1 MRGRAL
7 FERMVARRPVGI
19 FQRGPDA
26 LVHLGHANIHC
37 DKSNVKFVFHGRAQG
52 YTVNLDRP
60 GQSHWHGSD
69 AGQGLALGRSELVT
83 VAPYVHDEKPL
94 SERDRVAAIH
104 SGCRLVRSATTVDP
118 HVTGQGAQSNL
129 SCRPPIPRKQGPPTL
144 LSYITDR
151 LSISKH
157 ANGEWITKFTRQILR
172 SPGAIVFATI
182 SPNGPAFR
190 AGPR

>member
-118 HVTGQGAQSNL
+118 HVTGQGRRATYHAGLQFHE
-129 SCRPPIPRKQGPPTL
+129 
-144 LSYITDR
+144 
-151 LSISKH
+151 SKAH
-157 ANGEWITKFTRQILR
+157 RRFYHTSQI
-172 SPGAIVFATI
+172 ACQ
-182 SPNGPAFR
+182 FR
-190 AGPR
+190 NTPMESG

>member
-1 MRGRAL
+1 VRGRAL

-19 FQRGPDA
+19 FQCGPDA

-37 DKSNVKFVFHGRAQG
+37 DKSNAKFVFHGRAQE
-52 YTVNLDRP
+52 YTVNLDRA
-60 GQSHWHGSD
+60 GLSHWHGSV
-69 AGQGLALGRSELVT
+69 AGQGLALGRSELVK

-118 HVTGQGAQSNL
+118 HVTG
-129 SCRPPIPRKQGPPTL
+129 KQGPPTL
-144 LSYITDR
+144 LSYTTDR

-157 ANGEWITKFTRQILR
+157 ANGEWIMKFTRQILK
-172 SPGAIVFATI
+172 SAGAIVFATI